1 MLDFLYA
8 AGAALSFVG
17 LIAGAILTI
26 MGSERVRDW
35 RRRRPRPL
43 DRRKLAEN
51 PVATALQ
58 PIDHPV

>member
-17 LIAGAILTI
+17 LTAGAILTLT
-26 MGSERVRDW
+26 GSERVRDW
-35 RRRRPRPL
+35 RWKRPL

-51 PVATALQ
+51 PVAAALRT
-58 PIDHPV
+58 IDHPV

>member
-17 LIAGAILTI
+17 LIAGALLT
-26 MGSERVRDW
+26 MAGSERVRDW
-35 RRRRPRPL
+35 RWKRPL